1 MDKLN
6 LGENFIKDE
15 SIESYEYHEDTPT
28 PGSSNLN
35 QNNEIVIKINH
46 QDLFL
51 DISESYLHF
60 EGRLLK
66 KDNTSYVDA
75 DQVSLINNALMYLFS
90 NVKYKV
96 SGQEIENLN
105 YPGETTTMMGYL
117 KHSEDFEKT
126 ESLNQLWYREQS
138 LEQASTT
145 KEKGFNLRHA
155 YIIKKPKTKGTF
167 SFSIPLKHIFGFCE
181 TYNKVMYG
189 FEHEISLYRKQDSRD
204 SVIHEADISGEKV
217 LRMTNTGKVRLDR
230 LSWYVPHVKPSL
242 EYETKLLTQ
251 IRNKVKY
258 EVAYKRFQDAS
269 TTINPGYTFDW
280 RLTAKSSPEKPRF
293 IIVGFQKRNGDGT
306 FSDKSLFHHSF
317 LKNIFVNL
325 NSRRYPEVDY
335 NVNFEENKFSRV
347 FLEALRFKKNCF
359 HSTDSVNISPFG
371 FAEYYPLYV
380 IDVSNQSDS
389 IKGGVT
395 DITIKMN
402 FDKKVETNM
411 EAYAVIVS
419 DRIIMFEADG
429 TKMRI
434 VQ

>member
-1 MDKLN
+1 MEKLN

-15 SIESYEYHEDTPT
+15 SIESYEYHEYTPT

-66 KDNTSYVDA
+66 NDDSSYANA
-75 DQVSLINNALMYLFS
+75 DKVSLINNALMYLFS

-117 KHSEDFEKT
+117 KYSEDFEKT
-126 ESLNQLWYREQS
+126 EGLNQLWYRES
-138 LEQASTT
+138 SKAFGSENGIT
-145 KEKGFNLRHA
+145 LRNE

-167 SFSIPLKHIFGFCE
+167 SFSVPLKHIFGFCE

-204 SVIHEADISGEKV
+204 SVIDEINVNGQNV
-217 LRMTNTGKVRLDR
+217 LRMTNTGKVRLDK

-293 IIVGFQKRNGDGT
+293 IIVGFQKRNLDGT

-317 LKNIFVNL
+317 LKNIFVSL

-347 FLEALRFKKNCF
+347 FMEAVRFKRNCF
-359 HSTDSVNISPFG
+359 HSTDSVNISPFDYS
-371 FAEYYPLYV
+371 EYYPLYV

-389 IKGGVT
+389 IKGGIT

-402 FDKKVETNM
+402 FDKKVENNI